1 MRVQFRKEVPMCY
14 EFELEYHWRRA
25 EEARRELEKAEA
37 RRKQAAKPEVP
48 AKPAEVD
55 AEQGAPVPV

>member
-1 MRVQFRKEVPMCY
+1 MRMQFRKEVPMCY

-37 RRKQAAKPEVP
+37 RRKAAKPEVP

-55 AEQGAPVPV
+55 QEQGAPVPA

>member
-1 MRVQFRKEVPMCY
+1 MTVQFRKEVPMCY

-25 EEARRELEKAEA
+25 EAARRELEKAQA
-37 RRKQAAKPEVP
+37 RTKQQAKPEVP

-55 AEQGAPVPV
+55 QEQAAPVPV